1 MKNKNI
7 LLKNIANDMCEI
19 KTAIDSRDNEIRIL
33 KELVLELKKCN
44 DLLLRENLKFK
55 EVMNYKTYLR

>member
-1 MKNKNI
+1 MKKQKKV
-7 LLKNIANDMCEI
+7 LENIASDMCEI
-19 KTAIDSRDNEIRIL
+19 KTAIDSRDKEIKIL

>member
-1 MKNKNI
+1 MKDKNN
-7 LLKNIANDMCEI
+7 LLKHIANDMHEI
-19 KTAIDSRDNEIRIL
+19 KAAIDGRDEEIKIL

-44 DLLLRENLKFK
+44 DILLRENLKFK